1 MRLKGSFTVEASLVM
16 PAVLFTV
23 ISLVMLAMGLRDR
36 VYVSAWIRASADTA
50 AVSEA
55 DPGSPELLISA
66 GELSSETAGGG
77 RVLSYSG
84 SAGRIWPGG
93 SVSYSDTAAGRDPDQ
108 PGFMYI
114 CRLAESLIG

>member
-16 PAVLFTV
+16 PVVLFTV

-36 VYVSAWIRASADTA
+36 VYVSAWIRASANAA

-55 DPGSPELLISA
+55 EPDSPDLLISA
-66 GELSSETAGGG
+66 GGLTSESARGA
-77 RVLSYSG
+77 RILSYSG

-93 SVSYSDTAAGRDPDQ
+93 AVTYTDTAAGRDPDQ
-108 PGFMYI
+108 PGFLYI
-114 CRLAESLIG
+114 CRLAGSVTG